1 MDIHSVDVSRRIS
14 RHRRRMEIEAY
25 NQSLDQYYRDQAA
38 ELIRIQNEKE
48 GQLGEKE
55 SEDLEAGIGATQRA
69 AFSSKGVAYDVATGL
84 YKSDKILE
92 AATFGGLLGS
102 KDEIK
107 ARRMRYTT
115 RKTTGAPLTRA
126 ETIYSNIPEPP
137 EVPETI
143 RQRRLPTATQR
154 AIQRE
159 IRPRRVPTATLNGL
173 SVIEAEPGIVS
184 RNVSKLGGEGAKV
197 GKAGKSITGKVL
209 NTSGDILKAGKIGT
223 TSLIRH
229 SGAVMNIGFGA
240 EALIEDIA
248 AGEVVGENTG
258 EQVSNVLQVG
268 SGIAELGSLGAGALI
283 GAGVL
288 GAAAAPVVIG
298 LGVLGAGLGVASAI
312 SEAVGVI
319 DESQEEQS
327 KIKSEEESELSSVQQ
342 DIAKMKK
349 DKPFKDIGSAGV
361 IEGSIAPKL
370 LG

>member
-107 ARRMRYTT
+107 ARRRRYTT
-115 RKTTGAPLTRA
+115 RKTTGGPLTRGQS
-126 ETIYSNIPEPP
+126 IYSNIPEPP
-137 EVPETI
+137 QLPETI
-143 RQRRLPTATQR
+143 QQRRLPNATQR
-154 AIQRE
+154 AL
-159 IRPRRVPTATLNGL
+159 ATEL
-173 SVIEAEPGIVS
+173 AEPGIVS
-184 RNVSKLGGEGAKV
+184 RNVSKLGGEGARV

-327 KIKSEEESELSSVQQ
+327 QIKSEEQQELSSVQQ
-342 DIAKMKK
+342 DIAQMKK

>member
-102 KDEIK
+102 KDDIK
-107 ARRMRYTT
+107 ARRRRYTT
-115 RKTTGAPLTRA
+115 KKTSGAPLTRA
-126 ETIYSNIPEPP
+126 QSMYSNIPEPP
-137 EVPETI
+137 ELPETI
-143 RQRRLPTATQR
+143 QQRRLPTATQR
-154 AIQRE
+154 AL
-159 IRPRRVPTATLNGL
+159 ATEL
-173 SVIEAEPGIVS
+173 AEPGTVS
-184 RNVSKLGGEGAKV
+184 RNVSKLGGEGARV
-197 GKAGKSITGKVL
+197 GKASKSITGKVL

-240 EALIEDIA
+240 EALLEDIA

-268 SGIAELGSLGAGALI
+268 SGIAELGSLGAGALV

-319 DESQEEQS
+319 EESQEEQE
-327 KIKSEEESELSSVQQ
+327 KIKSEEQQEISSVQQ

>member
-107 ARRMRYTT
+107 ARRRRYTT
-115 RKTTGAPLTRA
+115 KKTTGAPKTKA
-126 ETIYSNIPEPP
+126 QSIYSTVPEPP
-137 EVPETI
+137 TTPIPETI
-143 RQRRLPTATQR
+143 QQRRLPNATQR
-154 AIQRE
+154 AL
-159 IRPRRVPTATLNGL
+159 ATEL
-173 SVIEAEPGIVS
+173 AEPGIVS
-184 RNVSKLGGEGAKV
+184 RNVSKLGGEGARV

-319 DESQEEQS
+319 DESQEEQE
-327 KIKSEEESELSSVQQ
+327 KIKGEEQSELSSVQQ
-342 DIAKMKK
+342 DIAQMKK

>member
-107 ARRMRYTT
+107 ARRRRYTT
-115 RKTTGAPLTRA
+115 KKTTGAPLTKA
-126 ETIYSNIPEPP
+126 QTIYSNIPEPP
-137 EVPETI
+137 PVPETI
-143 RQRRLPTATQR
+143 QQRRLPNATQR
-154 AIQRE
+154 AL
-159 IRPRRVPTATLNGL
+159 ATEL
-173 SVIEAEPGIVS
+173 AEPGIVS
-184 RNVSKLGGEGAKV
+184 RNVSKLGGEGARV
-197 GKAGKSITGKVL
+197 GKASKSITGKVL

-240 EALIEDIA
+240 EALLEDIA

-268 SGIAELGSLGAGALI
+268 SGIAELGSLGAGALV

-319 DESQEEQS
+319 EESQEEQE
-327 KIKSEEESELSSVQQ
+327 KIKSEEQQELSSVQQ

>member
-1 MDIHSVDVSRRIS
+1 
-14 RHRRRMEIEAY
+14 MEIEAY

-107 ARRMRYTT
+107 ARRRRYTT
-115 RKTTGAPLTRA
+115 KKTTGAPLTKA
-126 ETIYSNIPEPP
+126 QSIYSTIPEPP
-137 EVPETI
+137 DTPIPETI
-143 RQRRLPTATQR
+143 QQRRLPTATQR

-184 RNVSKLGGEGAKV
+184 RNVSKLGGEGARV

-319 DESQEEQS
+319 DESQEEQE
-327 KIKSEEESELSSVQQ
+327 KIKGEEQSELSSVQQ

>member
-107 ARRMRYTT
+107 ARRRRYTT

-126 ETIYSNIPEPP
+126 QSIYSTIPEPP
-137 EVPETI
+137 QVPETI
-143 RQRRLPTATQR
+143 QQRRLPNATQR
-154 AIQRE
+154 AL
-159 IRPRRVPTATLNGL
+159 ATEL
-173 SVIEAEPGIVS
+173 AEPGIVS
-184 RNVSKLGGEGAKV
+184 RNVSKLGGEGARV
-197 GKAGKSITGKVL
+197 GRASKSITGKVL

-319 DESQEEQS
+319 DESQEEQE
-327 KIKSEEESELSSVQQ
+327 KIKGEEQSELSSVQQ